1 MDRVELKQRIMNFIL
16 EVGNNIWEARKN
28 GWFPYFIVL
37 LLFTQTTYGQSTER
51 TQKQAKVIEKRTQ
64 STQPIRSN
72 PNPIRT
78 QPPQRIR
85 TQRPYYYNPYV
96 YGYTPYWNTNRSWD
110 NRTYIVTTDE
120 NRIQSQSPPLRV
132 SFGVLSE
139 VTTQNPTLG
148 GYLTIGGESFL
159 LLQYHLSIPTSYPYY
174 DNIYQWEVD
183 EWEDRYLGIAS
194 QRKEFVIGFG
204 KSFKRFSPFSGIGIG
219 RVTKWDTYEDET
231 YILSPYRLGG
241 GYLINQTNETQ
252 LSAKLGVM
260 YGWEWFEGLLQLTL
274 GKEFGIGFGVGIKL

>member
-1 MDRVELKQRIMNFIL
+1 MRERIKKFIL
-16 EVGNNIWEARKN
+16 EVGENIWKAVQQ
-28 GWFPYFIVL
+28 GWLPPFI
-37 LLFTQTTYGQSTER
+37 LLFLLTTHSLHAQTER
-51 TQKQAKVIEKRTQ
+51 EQKQAKVIENRQQ
-64 STQPIRSN
+64 STQPPRSN
-72 PNPIRT
+72 PQPIRT
-78 QPPQRIR
+78 RPPQRIR
-85 TQRPYYYNPYV
+85 RYQPYYYNPNI
-96 YGYTPYWNTNRSWD
+96 YGYTPYWNPNRSWD

-120 NRIQSQSPPLRV
+120 NRLKSQSPPLRV

-159 LLQYHLSIPTSYPYY
+159 LLQYHLSIPTQYPYY

-274 GKEFGIGFGVGIKL
+274 GREFGIGFGVGIKL